1 MKVYEVIERLL
12 QLPAGSR
19 VFVSTK
25 KDINDLLSDNLSGNE
40 EVANITFL
48 VKSVGKS
55 GDDIY
60 LNF

>member
-1 MKVYEVIERLL
+1 MKVYEMIERLL
-12 QLPAGSR
+12 QLPAGAR

-25 KDINDLLSDNLSGNE
+25 KDINDLLSDNLSDNE